1 MLDYIRA
8 AGLDT
13 IGVGKIYDIFDG
25 EGVSEKLKTTGNA
38 NGMEVTLELAQRVV
52 FRGLAFV
59 NLVDFDMVYG
69 HRNDVNGYAN
79 AATEFDGQLA
89 KLLPLLRAEDLLII
103 TADHGCDPATHLP
116 IIRVV
121 CADARLWQRC
131 PCGRGPG
138 YKAQLL
144 LALRRP
150 FAVSGRAC
158 SVGREKA
165 SLKEILR

>member
-38 NGMEVTLELAQRVV
+38 NGMEVTLELAQRG
-52 FRGLAFV
+52 FSGLAFV

-69 HRNDVNGYAN
+69 HRNDVDGYAN
-79 AATEFDGQLA
+79 AATEFDGSLQSCCRCCA
-89 KLLPLLRAEDLLII
+89 RRTCSSSRLI
-103 TADHGCDPATHLP
+103 TVVTPRPHLP
-116 IIRVV
+116 IIRVSMCRCSPMAKV
-121 CADARLWQRC
+121 SVRARTWVQ
-131 PCGRGPG
+131 G
-138 YKAQLL
+138 AAL

-150 FAVSGRAC
+150 FASIWAC
-158 SVGREKA
+158 LCSWTGKA
-165 SLKEILR
+165 S